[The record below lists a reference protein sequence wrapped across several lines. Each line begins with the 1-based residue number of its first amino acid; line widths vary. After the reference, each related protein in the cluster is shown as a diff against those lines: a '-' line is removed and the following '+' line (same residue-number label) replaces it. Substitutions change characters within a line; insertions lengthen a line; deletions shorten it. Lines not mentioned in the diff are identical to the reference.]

1 MQRPKILVIDD
12 EPEIRELLVEFLD
25 LLGYEGVMA
34 GDGEEGLRLFKE
46 AKFQLVLTDLG
57 IPKLSG
63 IEVAERIKSI
73 SPKTFVVLIT
83 GWGNEIK
90 ASSFVDYILTK
101 PFKLDML
108 KTLLNKVFKRQ

>member
-1 MQRPKILVIDD
+1 MQRPKILVIED

-25 LLGYEGVMA
+25 LLGYEAIMA
-34 GDGEEGLRLFKE
+34 RDGEEGLRLFKE

-101 PFKLDML
+101 PFKLDRL
-108 KTLLNKVFKRQ
+108 KTLLNKIFKK